1 MTAPY
6 LGGIEIMAARAI
18 GPDSFIVDFT
28 SSYDADY
35 QYQVYV
41 GRTLAGVT
49 DNPTER
55 SVVAQFEPSGSPE
68 WPEHVTLLA
77 VDLGERD
84 TDYGADLPPR
94 PYNRVKLTFDTTG
107 IDPDT
112 KLIEVCSGAGPGDS
126 ADSSNVI
133 GTMLFDFEGEK
144 EFITP
149 QLAGSGEW
157 EFEIAGRD
165 GTFPDGN
172 RGTALTITADVLA
185 HPPDVLLLSDG
196 ERFSVAVTEG
206 VLTAKVGYQ
215 E

>member
-6 LGGIEIMAARAI
+6 LGGIEITAARAI
-18 GPDSFIVDFT
+18 GPDSFVVEFT
-28 SSYDADY
+28 SSYGSDY

-41 GRTLAGVT
+41 GRTLAGTT
-49 DNPTER
+49 DNPSER
-55 SVVAQFEPSGSPE
+55 SIVAQFEPSGSPE

-94 PYNRVKLTFDTTG
+94 PYNRVELTFDTTG
-107 IDPDT
+107 IDADT
-112 KLIEVCSGAGPGDS
+112 KLIEVCSGAGPGDA
-126 ADSSNVI
+126 ADPANVV
-133 GTMLFDFEGEK
+133 GSMLWDFEGEK

-157 EFEIAGRD
+157 EFEVAGRD

-185 HPPDVLLLSDG
+185 HPPDLLLVDD
-196 ERFSVAVTEG
+196 ERFTYEIAAG
-206 VLTAKVGYQ
+206 VLTLDWGYQ
-215 E
+215 L